1 MTLQKGSAL
10 DSSLDAGNTSESSTQ
25 LESFPPLALTRSNVL
40 NSPALGR
47 EAVDPL
53 DEPLVE
59 SNRRWWILSL
69 SCLLL
74 FGNYFAYDNPAA
86 LNTQLQKYL
95 DMPYNDYQYLLS
107 TLYSV
112 YSLPNTVL
120 PFFFGSLVDR
130 FGPQAVLLGL
140 SSCVCIGQTIFA
152 LGVQSR
158 QVWMMLVGRAIFG
171 IGGESCGVAQA
182 SITTMQFKGHE
193 LAFALGLNL
202 CIARFGSVVNTL
214 ITPWAEQRWGVPTAI
229 WIGTLSCVVSF
240 MSAVVLV
247 NVIDPPRRQPEV
259 ESTETTALTPL
270 LATVPTVS
278 CNTLYRANSTTTAD
292 CASSRSS
299 SASSP
304 TQASMQQPLPGPLRR
319 GVSFSDSMH
328 STGPTGGHNKA
339 RTRSSLHIVTDQSC
353 GGRMQE
359 SFWQSWWNELKV
371 FPLTF
376 WLICALTVLLY
387 GTVVPFNNIASDF
400 LQSKWYPG
408 NPRKAAAVMGIP
420 DTLGA
425 VLVPGFGMLVDRYGS
440 RASTLIASAFIMV
453 IVHSTLGFTA
463 WSPVYAFTLLGVAYS
478 MYGVALWPSI
488 ACVITNE
495 LHLGKGYGISSS
507 FLNISLTLVP
517 PVVATI
523 RVAGDSFLPV
533 EMFFI
538 SMGLCGMLVGFL
550 LKNIDRHSGGAL
562 EKPEIRM
569 EVPVLVPQSN
579 IPSASVSGSAVTSPV
594 LSQGRSAFARRRQRP
609 VLSCIQTTGHL
620 SGLGLRRVG
629 SLSDE
634 WGPTLSRRGDN
645 GDTSSVQEHDANS
658 DNELEATSNN
668 GHQAASRTSSS
679 PENRHPTILPLSPMS
694 ERSRWRWFG
703 ERRPLLRRTLTRV
716 GSPLLQHYAASP
728 RYGSF
733 SSPSLASVAAGDHAF
748 YWGSDDIESRLPGS
762 EAFVENYSVS
772 QHPIL
777 YNPLRGSSGSF
788 RISRSARPVVF
799 SESEEGLVYVDEQAV
814 RGLTSDD
821 GGNITS
827 GAEQQT
833 NATLQHRSEIGDDD
847 DTESTTVTSSNNG
860 DFKDTHVEIDARQD
874 GKN

>member
-10 DSSLDAGNTSESSTQ
+10 DSSLDVGNTSESSTQ
-25 LESFPPLALTRSNVL
+25 LESFPPLAPTRSNVL

-47 EAVDPL
+47 EAVDPMGV
-53 DEPLVE
+53 PPGE
-59 SNRRWWILSL
+59 SNKRWWILLL

-120 PFFFGSLVDR
+120 PFFFGTLVDR

-229 WIGTLSCVVSF
+229 WIGTLSCVASF

-247 NVIDPPRRQPEV
+247 NVIDTPRRQPEL

-270 LATVPTVS
+270 LTTLPETVS
-278 CNTLYRANSTTTAD
+278 SNTLYRADSTNAAD

-299 SASSP
+299 SAYSP
-304 TQASMQQPLPGPLRR
+304 TQASTQQPLPGPLRR
-319 GVSFSDSMH
+319 GVNFSDSV
-328 STGPTGGHNKA
+328 
-339 RTRSSLHIVTDQSC
+339 HI
-353 GGRMQE
+353 
-359 SFWQSWWNELKV
+359 
-371 FPLTF
+371 
-376 WLICALTVLLY
+376 LLY

-425 VLVPGFGMLVDRYGS
+425 VLVPGFGMLVDRYG
-440 RASTLIASAFIMV
+440 
-453 IVHSTLGFTA
+453 
-463 WSPVYAFTLLGVAYS
+463 
-478 MYGVALWPSI
+478 
-488 ACVITNE
+488 
-495 LHLGKGYGISSS
+495 
-507 FLNISLTLVP
+507 
-517 PVVATI
+517 
-523 RVAGDSFLPV
+523 DSFLPV

-538 SMGLCGMLVGFL
+538 AMGVCGMLVGFL

-562 EKPEIRM
+562 EKPEIRV
-569 EVPVLVPQSN
+569 EVPVLVPQPTM
-579 IPSASVSGSAVTSPV
+579 PSASVSGSAITSPV
-594 LSQGRSAFARRRQRP
+594 LSQGRSAFSRRRQRP
-609 VLSCIQTTGHL
+609 VLSCIQTTGHV
-620 SGLGLRRVG
+620 SGLGLRRVE
-629 SLSDE
+629 SPAEE
-634 WGPTLSRRGDN
+634 WGPTLSRRGEND
-645 GDTSSVQEHDANS
+645 DTSPVQEYDANS
-658 DNELEATSNN
+658 DNEIEAANN
-668 GHQAASRTSSS
+668 SGHHGACRTSSS
-679 PENRHPTILPLSPMS
+679 PESQRPMILPVSPMT
-694 ERSRWRWFG
+694 ERNRRRWFG

-716 GSPLLQHYAASP
+716 GSPLLQQYAGSP

-733 SSPSLASVAAGDHAF
+733 SSPSLASVAAGDRAF
-748 YWGSDDIESRLPGS
+748 YWGSEDVESRLPGS
-762 EAFVENYSVS
+762 EAFVEDYSVS

-799 SESEEGLVYVDEQAV
+799 SEGEEGLVYVDEQAV
-814 RGLTSDD
+814 RGSGCDD
-821 GGNITS
+821 GGDVTS
-827 GAEQQT
+827 GAMQQT
-833 NATLQHRSEIGDDD
+833 NASLQHRTEIADDD
-847 DTESTTVTSSNNG
+847 DNESTTVTSSNNG
-860 DFKDTHVEIDARQD
+860 DVNDTHVEIDARQD
-874 GKN
+874 YKN

>member
-10 DSSLDAGNTSESSTQ
+10 DSSLDVRNTTESTESTESTTQ
-25 LESFPPLALTRSNVL
+25 LESFPPLALTRSHVL
-40 NSPALGR
+40 NSPSLGR
-47 EAVDPL
+47 EAVDPIGV
-53 DEPLVE
+53 PPAE
-59 SNRRWWILSL
+59 SYKRWWILSL

-120 PFFFGSLVDR
+120 PFFFGSLVDK
-130 FGPQAVLLGL
+130 FGPQTVLLGL
-140 SSCVCIGQTIFA
+140 SSCVCIGQTIFSI
-152 LGVQSR
+152 GVQSR
-158 QVWMMLVGRAIFG
+158 RVWMMLVGRAIFG

-202 CIARFGSVVNTL
+202 CIARFGSV
-214 ITPWAEQRWGVPTAI
+214 
-229 WIGTLSCVVSF
+229 
-240 MSAVVLV
+240 
-247 NVIDPPRRQPEV
+247 
-259 ESTETTALTPL
+259 
-270 LATVPTVS
+270 
-278 CNTLYRANSTTTAD
+278 
-292 CASSRSS
+292 SSKK
-299 SASSP
+299 
-304 TQASMQQPLPGPLRR
+304 QQLPGPLRR
-319 GVSFSDSMH
+319 GVSFSDSIH
-328 STGPTGGHNKA
+328 SAGLTGGHGKA
-339 RTRSSLHIVTDQSC
+339 RMRPSLNIVTDQSYG
-353 GGRMQE
+353 GGRQD
-359 SFWQSWWNELKV
+359 SFWQSWWNDLKV

-408 NPRKAAAVMGIP
+408 NPRKATAVMGIP

-440 RASTLIASAFIMV
+440 RASTLIASALIMV
-453 IVHSTLGFTA
+453 IVHSTLGFTTL
-463 WSPVYAFTLLGVAYS
+463 SPVYAFTLLGVAYS
-478 MYGVALWPSI
+478 IV
-488 ACVITNE
+488 VTNE

-517 PVVATI
+517 PIVATI

-538 SMGLCGMLVGFL
+538 SMGLSGMLVGFV
-550 LKNIDRHSGGAL
+550 LKTIDRRSGGAL
-562 EKPEIRM
+562 EQPEIRV
-569 EVPVLVPQSN
+569 EVPVLVPQAN
-579 IPSASVSGSAVTSPV
+579 IPSTSVSESAVTSPV
-594 LSQGRSAFARRRQRP
+594 LSQGRPAFARRRQRP
-609 VLSCIQTTGHL
+609 ALSCIQTTGRV
-620 SGLGLRRVG
+620 SGLGLRRVE
-629 SLSDE
+629 SLSE
-634 WGPTLSRRGDN
+634 ECGPTLSRRSEND
-645 GDTSSVQEHDANS
+645 DSSPYQELDANS
-658 DNELEATSNN
+658 DNELQTANNTS
-668 GHQAASRTSSS
+668 HQTASRTNSS
-679 PENRHPTILPLSPMS
+679 PETRRPLILPISPMT
-694 ERSRWRWFG
+694 ERNRRRWFG

-716 GSPLLQHYAASP
+716 GSPLLQQYARSP

-733 SSPSLASVAAGDHAF
+733 SSPSLASVSAGDHAF
-748 YWGSDDIESRLPGS
+748 YWGSEDIESRLPGS
-762 EAFVENYSVS
+762 EAFVEDYSVS

-799 SESEEGLVYVDEQAV
+799 SESEDGLVYVDEQAA
-814 RGLTSDD
+814 RGSDCDDD
-821 GGNITS
+821 GDTMS
-827 GAEQQT
+827 GTTQHV
-833 NATLQHRSEIGDDD
+833 NASLQHTIDIVDDD

-860 DFKDTHVEIDARQD
+860 DVKDAQVEIDARQD
-874 GKN
+874 DKH